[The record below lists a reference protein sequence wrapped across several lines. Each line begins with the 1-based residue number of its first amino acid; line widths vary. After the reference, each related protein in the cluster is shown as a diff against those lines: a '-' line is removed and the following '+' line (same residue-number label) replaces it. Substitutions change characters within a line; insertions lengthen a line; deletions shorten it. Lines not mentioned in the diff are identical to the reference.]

1 MCVCVCMLLCAVRS
15 AQAVF
20 SFCSHTLSPSLTS
33 SLSAVAK
40 TKAPAAKAP
49 AAKGK
54 SVPTKKAEAK
64 EVPLFAKNP
73 KNFGIGQD
81 IQPKRDVGRFVKW
94 PKYVRLQRQKRVL
107 YQRLKVPPSIHQ
119 FTQTLDK
126 GTAQSLFKILHKFR
140 PEDKA
145 QKKARL
151 GAAAAAKAASD
162 KVEAGPKP
170 ISVKF
175 GLNHVTSL
183 IEQKKA
189 QLVVIAHD
197 VEPIEVRSSFSL
209 SPFLD
214 HPHAHYLRA
223 EWAVC
228 VCISSVRVIPRPGI
242 PCPAAMLVARCH
254 SPTPGLR
261 DSSFFSSPLARCAFP
276 LLRG

>member
-1 MCVCVCMLLCAVRS
+1 
-15 AQAVF
+15 
-20 SFCSHTLSPSLTS
+20 
-33 SLSAVAK
+33 VAK
-40 TKAPAAKAP
+40 TKAPAKTAAKAP
-49 AAKGK
+49 AKGAAAKK
-54 SVPTKKAEAK
+54 PVPTEN
-64 EVPLFAKNP
+64 PLFSKNA

-81 IQPKRDVGRFVKW
+81 VQPKRDVGRFVKW
-94 PKYVRLQRQKRVL
+94 PKYIRLQRQKRVL

-126 GTAQSLFKILHKFR
+126 GTAQALFKVLHKFR

-151 GAAAAAKAASD
+151 TAAAASKAASD

-197 VEPIEVRSSFSL
+197 VEPIEVSPSVLSS
-209 SPFLD
+209 
-214 HPHAHYLRA
+214 
-223 EWAVC
+223 
-228 VCISSVRVIPRPGI
+228 
-242 PCPAAMLVARCH
+242 
-254 SPTPGLR
+254 
-261 DSSFFSSPLARCAFP
+261 AFP
-276 LLRG
+276 LSLPLSSCMGWSACLSHG